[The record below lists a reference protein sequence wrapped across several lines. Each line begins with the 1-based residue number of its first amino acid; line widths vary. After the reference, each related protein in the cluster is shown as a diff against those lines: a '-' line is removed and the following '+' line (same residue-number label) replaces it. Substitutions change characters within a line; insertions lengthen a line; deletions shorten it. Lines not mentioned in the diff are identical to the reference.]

1 MRTLKRVNSEF
12 EIKTILLLNKE
23 DCAGILCEDRDDG
36 FYADQPEVLGEFL
49 DAYVRSRKEGFGYE
63 DRENPEEVELM
74 DNFIMIVSD
83 IYDNGREYCARD
95 MMIIK
100 EAIMTFGL

>member
-1 MRTLKRVNSEF
+1 MSMLKRVNSEF
-12 EIKTILLLNKE
+12 DIKTILVLNKE
-23 DCAGILCEDRDDG
+23 DGAGILCEDRHDG
-36 FYADQPEVLGEFL
+36 FYAEQPEILREFL
-49 DAYVRSRKEGFGYE
+49 DGYVRSRKEGFGYE

>member
-1 MRTLKRVNSEF
+1 MRKLQRVDSEF

-23 DCAGILCEDRDDG
+23 DGAGILCEDRHDG
-36 FYADQPEVLGEFL
+36 FYAEQSEILGEFL
-49 DAYVRSRKEGFGYE
+49 DAYVKSRKEGFGYE
-63 DRENPEEVELM
+63 NRENPEEVELM
-74 DNFIMIVSD
+74 DKFIMIVSD

-95 MMIIK
+95 MKIIM

>member
-12 EIKTILLLNKE
+12 EINTILLLNKE
-23 DCAGILCEDRDDG
+23 DGAGILCEDRHDG
-36 FYADQPEVLGEFL
+36 FYAEQPEVLGEFL
-49 DAYVRSRKEGFGYE
+49 DAYVKSRKEGFGYE
-63 DRENPEEVELM
+63 NRENPEEVKLM

-83 IYDNGREYCARD
+83 IYDNGRDYCAED
-95 MMIIK
+95 MAIIM

>member
-12 EIKTILLLNKE
+12 EIKTILFLNEE
-23 DCAGILCEDRDDG
+23 DGAGILCEDRHDG
-36 FYADQPEVLGEFL
+36 FYAEQPEVLGEFL
-49 DAYVRSRKEGFGYE
+49 DAYVKSRKEGFGYE

-83 IYDNGREYCARD
+83 IYDNGREYCVDD
-95 MMIIK
+95 MKIIMD
-100 EAIMTFGL
+100 AIMIFGL